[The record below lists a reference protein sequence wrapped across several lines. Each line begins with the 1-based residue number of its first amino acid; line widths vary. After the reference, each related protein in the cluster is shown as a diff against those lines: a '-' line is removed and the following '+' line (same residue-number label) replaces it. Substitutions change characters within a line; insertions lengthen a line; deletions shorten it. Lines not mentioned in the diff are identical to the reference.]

1 MSSHSVYQAQA
12 FHPQLAN
19 HSTNGHLRFDNL
31 SLLFSSPEIELKLP
45 LQALRLREGGS
56 DNLIFFSHPTIQHCE
71 VCTKDRSILADPA
84 LLQNPPLAMQVQK
97 IQRKSL
103 ALMSFLAVTALII
116 VLLGWGM
123 MTGFSS
129 LAQLAVKN
137 IPPEWEKN
145 LGEAS
150 FAQIKQQQAVLQ
162 NPELNKQLKNF
173 TEKLTAHIKDSRYP
187 FQIVVVKNPDVNA
200 FALPGGYIVINS
212 GLIAKAEQGEEV
224 LGVLA
229 HEIAHVT
236 RQHGLQNIVKSAG
249 IYLTVQIL
257 FGDTGGLLQLF
268 TDAAPMLLAQKYSR
282 DFEREADQVGLEY
295 LVAAHINPQ
304 GMVSFFQK
312 LQDTYKDTPMENLDE
327 SLNWLSTHPATSDRI
342 AELQEQLSD
351 LRVENPQQLEKDFKQ
366 LKQALAHVPAG

>member
-1 MSSHSVYQAQA
+1 MTGFSVYQAQA
-12 FHPQLAN
+12 FHPQLVN
-19 HSTNGHLRFDNL
+19 HCTNGSLRIDNL

-45 LQALRLREGGS
+45 LQGLRLREGGS
-56 DNLIFFSHPTIQHCE
+56 DNLLFFSHPSIEHCE
-71 VCTKDRSILADPA
+71 VCTKDHRILTESA
-84 LLQNPPLAMQVQK
+84 LLKMPELAAQVQK

-103 ALMSFLAVTALII
+103 TLLGFMAATVLII
-116 VLLGWGM
+116 ALLGWGM

-129 LAQLAVKN
+129 LAHVVVKN

-150 FAQIKQQQAVLQ
+150 FAQIKQQQVVLQ
-162 NPELNKQLKNF
+162 NPDLDKQLKTF
-173 TEKLTAHIKDSRYP
+173 TEKLTAHIKDSHYP
-187 FQIVVVKNPDVNA
+187 FQIAVVKNPDVNA

-212 GLIAKAEQGEEV
+212 GLIEKAEQGEEV

-236 RQHGLQNIVKSAG
+236 RQHGLQNVVKSAG
-249 IYLTVQIL
+249 IYLTVQAL
-257 FGDTGGLLQLF
+257 FGDTGGLLQML

-295 LVAAHINPQ
+295 LVAAQINPQ

-312 LQDTYKDTPMENLDE
+312 LQDTYKDTPMENLDK
-327 SLNWLSTHPATSDRI
+327 SLSWLSTHPATRDRI
-342 AELQEQLSD
+342 EELQEQLED
-351 LRVENPQQLEKDFKQ
+351 VRVENPQKLERDFQ
-366 LKQALAHVPAG
+366 SLKQALSQTQV